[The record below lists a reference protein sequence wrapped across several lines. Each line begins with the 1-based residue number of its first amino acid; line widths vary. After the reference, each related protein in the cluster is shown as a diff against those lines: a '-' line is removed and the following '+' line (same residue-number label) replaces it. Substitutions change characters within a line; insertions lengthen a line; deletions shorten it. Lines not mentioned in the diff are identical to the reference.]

1 MTYQQFFATCF
12 IYTLGF
18 CGSSYAQES
27 TFGSGLRLEPLGE
40 NPQLRQYWQGREETH
55 NSQQN
60 TQFRNFRTCPVT
72 VQSLPFFD
80 DFARLDS
87 LFPACSHWQDYQAVV
102 GAGLADAPPTVG
114 AVSLDG
120 LNQYGQP
127 YNQLSNPNL
136 SYSADTLTSQPID
149 LSSYDTLDGLVF
161 SYYYQAQGLGDR
173 PEVMDSL
180 FLEFKNAQ
188 GAWKIIRSY
197 GGISSAQLSIYR
209 TPAFVQELIA
219 MRDTAF
225 IHADFQFRFRNT
237 GSITGNNDHWH
248 LDYIYL
254 DANRTGTTTSA
265 DVAFNRLPSSPLG
278 KYTAVPWAHFLQTM
292 WADTIALRMQNLGT
306 LSGTLNR
313 RYEVFEPNT
322 ATTLI
327 STPLPA
333 LTYAPSPNANDSLR
347 TNFLGTFANF
357 TPTDTT
363 TLLSVYSILNPTDF
377 QNNPLFANSDTVRL
391 YTPLNNYFAYDDG
404 TAESRIIAEHIGTQ
418 VAVEFRTTVEDT
430 LRGIYF
436 HLPYFTNRNASQD
449 FVNVKV
455 WFSSLN
461 NEVFSR
467 DIYRLQY
474 SSDFNGLHYVAL
486 ADFAGELT
494 PLYIPANTVFYVGW
508 QQSSTI
514 SVPVGFDKNN
524 DASDKTFVYT
534 GNAWAQSTLKG
545 AVMLRPVLSISPD
558 FQIIP
563 VERVAPNTTKKELV
577 FELFPNPVAAG
588 GDVYLRLSADFLETI
603 TTNSRPDLV
612 RIYDVSGRL
621 LAWQAVEK
629 TADLSALRLNLP
641 TLAAGVYTVQLS
653 TKGQPLGAKSF
664 QLYK

>member
-1 MTYQQFFATCF
+1 MTYQQFLATCF
-12 IYTLGF
+12 IFTLGF
-18 CGSSYAQES
+18 SANSYGQES
-27 TFGSGLRLEPLGE
+27 TWGGGLRLEPLGE
-40 NPQLRQYWQGREETH
+40 NPQLRHYWQNREETH
-55 NSQQN
+55 NSEQN
-60 TQFRNFRTCPVT
+60 SQLRHIRTCPNT

-80 DFARLDS
+80 DFSRLDS

-114 AVSLDG
+114 AASLDG

-127 YNQLSNPNL
+127 YSQLSNPNL

-149 LSSYDTLDGLVF
+149 LSTYDTLDGLVF
-161 SYYYQAQGLGDR
+161 SYYFQPQGLGDR

-188 GAWKIIRSY
+188 GQWQIIRRY
-197 GGISSAQLSIYR
+197 GGISSAQLSIFE
-209 TPAFVQELIA
+209 TPPFVQELIT

-237 GSITGNNDHWH
+237 ASITGNNDHWH

-265 DVAFNRLPSSPLG
+265 DVAFSRLPTSPLG
-278 KYTAVPWAHFLQTM
+278 EYTAVPWAHFLPAM
-292 WADTIALRMQNLGT
+292 WADTIDLRMQNLGS

-313 RYEVFEPNT
+313 RYEVVEPNT
-322 ATTLI
+322 GTSLI

-333 LTYAPSPNANDSLR
+333 LTYAPSPNTNDSLR
-347 TNFLGTFANF
+347 TNFLGTFASF
-357 TPTDTT
+357 APTDST
-363 TLLSVYSILNPTDF
+363 TLLSIYTILNPTDF

-418 VAVEFRTTVEDT
+418 VAVQFRTTVEDT

-436 HLPYFTNRNASQD
+436 HLPYFSNRDASQD

-474 SSDFNGLHYVAL
+474 TNDFNGLHYVAL

-534 GNAWAQSTLKG
+534 GNSWSPSTLKG
-545 AVMLRPVLSISPD
+545 AVMIRPLLSVATDFSVVGISEID
-558 FQIIP
+558 ASAANFDT
-563 VERVAPNTTKKELV
+563 N
-577 FELFPNPVAAG
+577 FELFPNPTFSNS
-588 GDVYLRLSADFLETI
+588 DIYLRWQGEDLAKNPNI
-603 TTNSRPDLV
+603 RPTLL
-612 RIYDVSGRL
+612 RIYDAAGRL
-621 LAWQAVEK
+621 QAWQGVEN
-629 TADLSALRLNLP
+629 TADLSALRLSLP
-641 TLAAGVYTVQLS
+641 TLAVGVYTVEALH
-653 TKGQPLGAKSF
+653 KNKHLAAKSF
-664 QLYK
+664 QVR